1 MSRCTHCDEDILIP
15 IFSDFDNDHKEPFC
29 CNGCLTVFNVLNLKG
44 LEQYY
49 EIKKA
54 SDIFKRRSPVET
66 KYQRFSYLD
75 APEFLAEYTY
85 LNLKKQRTMEF
96 YLEGIH
102 CLACLWLIEKMPE
115 FLSDVEI
122 ARLDMQKSVATI
134 SIKDEGKFSSVAREL
149 NNLGYKP
156 HPLQRNQST
165 HDLKKKED
173 RKMLLKIGI
182 AGAGAGNIM
191 LYAVSNYAGA
201 PESLAKVFNVISVLF
216 ALPVFFYSATPFY
229 TTAWNAIKNRTLS
242 IDVPIAMSL
251 IIGVIMGVY
260 NLVTGVPDNYFD
272 SLTALVFLLLISR
285 YFLNKIQND
294 GLTANDLNFFYE
306 GNSVLK
312 KEIKEYGKSEFVE
325 IHPRFLK
332 AGDIIKV
339 GSNEMIPADG
349 KIISGESLI
358 NSSLLTGESRPES
371 VNINSE
377 VFSGTINLT
386 NEIIISVEKTKEDS
400 RIGKILKQ
408 VESGWLQKSHIVDLT
423 NLISKYFIAAVFLL
437 AGGLFT
443 YLLLGGHTHQAIERG
458 LTLLIVTCPCA
469 MALATPMTLTRTLS
483 RSSRKGMIIKNNEVI
498 EKLSD
503 VDTVFLDKTGTV
515 TYGMLKIDQF
525 NSVKTP
531 AISVY
536 DIIASLEK
544 FSSHPVAFALKEFA
558 AEKGTSIS
566 STFYDVKN
574 YIEVP
579 GIGVEGTINDNH
591 YEIRNGKI
599 FENGEVVSTF
609 TLLDHIRPD
618 SKSAVK
624 KLQSMNVDVKMLS
637 GDQKDIVELIATDA
651 GIKKENMYSEMSP
664 EQKLSMIEKNP
675 HVLMVGDGANDAM
688 ALSRSYVSVAVLGS
702 LDISLRAADIYL
714 TTAGISH
721 IPDLITISKET
732 MKVIKRN
739 LILSALYNCV
749 SVYAAFAGFISPLT
763 AAIIMPVSSLTVLI
777 STLIGTPKLNS
788 ILKNENQYK
797 ENK

>member
-1 MSRCTHCDEDILIP
+1 MNRCTHCDEDILIP
-15 IFSDFDNDHKEPFC
+15 IFSDLDSDHKEPFC
-29 CNGCLTVFNVLNLKG
+29 CNGCLTVFNVINMKG
-44 LEQYY
+44 LNQYY
-49 EIKKA
+49 EIKKS

-66 KYQRFSYLD
+66 KHQRFSYMD
-75 APEFLAEYTY
+75 APEFVAEYSY

-102 CLACLWLIEKMPE
+102 CLACLWLIEKLPE
-115 FLSDVEI
+115 FLSDVES

-134 SIKDEGKFSSVAREL
+134 SIKSEGRFSNVAREL

-156 HPLQRNQST
+156 HPLKRNQST
-165 HDLKKKED
+165 HDLRKKED

-201 PESLAKVFNVISVLF
+201 PENLAKTFNVISVLF
-216 ALPVFFYSATPFY
+216 AMPVFFYSAIPFY
-229 TTAWNAIKNRTLS
+229 QTAWNALKNKTLS

-251 IIGVIMGVY
+251 IMGVIMGVY
-260 NLVTGVPDNYFD
+260 NLLTGVPDNYFD
-272 SLTALVFLLLISR
+272 SLTALVFLLLLSR

-312 KEIKEYGKSEFVE
+312 KEGTSFVE
-325 IHPRFLK
+325 IHPQFLR
-332 AGDIIKV
+332 AGDVIKV

-349 KIISGESLI
+349 KIVEGESLI
-358 NSSLLTGESRPES
+358 NSSLLTGESRPEN
-371 VNINSE
+371 VAVNSE

-386 NEIIISVEKTKEDS
+386 NEILILVEKTKEES
-400 RIGKILKQ
+400 RIGKILKA
-408 VESGWLQKSHIVDLT
+408 VESGWLQKSHIVDVT
-423 NLISKYFIAAVFLL
+423 NMIAKYFTAAVLIL
-437 AGGLFT
+437 SGALFVYMYAHGT
-443 YLLLGGHTHQAIERG
+443 AHAALEKA

-498 EKLSD
+498 EKLSHI
-503 VDTVFLDKTGTV
+503 DTVFLDKTGTV
-515 TYGMLKIDQF
+515 TYGMLKVDTF
-525 NSVKTP
+525 NVLKQPQLS
-531 AISVY
+531 IYS
-536 DIIASLEK
+536 IITSLEK
-544 FSSHPVAFALKEFA
+544 YSTHPVAIALKEFA
-558 AEKGTSIS
+558 VTMDKTVDLE
-566 STFYDVKN
+566 VKN

-579 GIGVEGTINDNH
+579 GIGVKGEINSQT

-599 FENGEVVSTF
+599 FENNDVIANFS
-609 TLLDHIRPD
+609 LLDHIRPD
-618 SKSAVK
+618 SRQAVDE
-624 KLQSMNVDVKMLS
+624 LQSMKVKVAMIS
-637 GDQKDIVELIATDA
+637 GDQKEIVETIAADA

-664 EQKLSMIEKNP
+664 ENKLAMIEKTP
-675 HVLMVGDGANDAM
+675 HSLMVGDGANDAM

-714 TTAGISH
+714 TTAGIAH

-732 MKVIKRN
+732 MTVIKRN

-749 SVYAAFAGFISPLT
+749 SVYAAFAGLISPLT

-777 STLIGTPKLNS
+777 STLIGTKKLNR
-788 ILKNENQYK
+788 ILAKK
-797 ENK
+797 EKK

>member
-15 IFSDFDNDHKEPFC
+15 IFSDHDTSHSKPFC
-29 CNGCLTVFNVLNLKG
+29 CNGCLTVFNVINLKG
-44 LEQYY
+44 LNQYY

-66 KYQRFSYLD
+66 KHQRFSYMD
-75 APEFLAEYTY
+75 APEFIAEYSY

-102 CLACLWLIEKMPE
+102 CLACLWLIEKLPE

-134 SIKDEGKFSSVAREL
+134 SVKSEGKFSNVAREL

-156 HPLQRNQST
+156 HPLKRNQST
-165 HDLKKKED
+165 HDLRKKED

-201 PESLAKVFNVISVLF
+201 PAHLAEIFNVISVVF
-216 ALPVFFYSATPFY
+216 AMPVFFYSALPFY
-229 TTAWNAIKNRTLS
+229 QTAWNSLKNRTLS

-251 IIGVIMGVY
+251 VMGVIMGLY
-260 NLVTGVPDNYFD
+260 NLIVGIPDNYFD
-272 SLTALVFLLLISR
+272 SLTALVFLLLLSR

-312 KEIKEYGKSEFVE
+312 KEGESFVE
-325 IHPRFLK
+325 IHPQFLK

-349 KIISGESLI
+349 KILEGESLI
-358 NSSLLTGESRPES
+358 NSSLLTGESRPENVQ
-371 VNINSE
+371 VNSD

-386 NEIIISVEKTKEDS
+386 NEILIAVEKTKEES
-400 RIGKILKQ
+400 RIGKILKA
-408 VESGWLQKSHIVDLT
+408 VESGWLQKSHIVDVT
-423 NLISKYFIAAVFLL
+423 NMIAKYFTAAVLVL
-437 AGGLFT
+437 SGALFVYAYMNGT
-443 YLLLGGHTHQAIERG
+443 AHAALEKA

-498 EKLSD
+498 EKLSHI
-503 VDTVFLDKTGTV
+503 DTVFLDKTGTV
-515 TYGMLKIDQF
+515 TYGMLKVDTF
-525 NSVKTP
+525 NILKQP
-531 AISVY
+531 NISVY
-536 DIIASLEK
+536 DIITSLEK
-544 FSSHPVAFALKEFA
+544 FSTHPVATALKEFA
-558 AEKGTSIS
+558 VTMDKTNDLE
-566 STFYDVKN
+566 VKN
-574 YIEVP
+574 YIEIP
-579 GIGVEGTINDNH
+579 GIGVKGEINGRV

-599 FENGEVVSTF
+599 FENDAIVASF

-618 SKSAVK
+618 SRKAVEELK
-624 KLQSMNVDVKMLS
+624 AMNVSVKMIS
-637 GDQKDIVELIATDA
+637 GDQKEIVETIATDA
-651 GIKKENMYSEMSP
+651 GIKKENMFADMSP
-664 EQKLSMIEKNP
+664 ENKLAMIEKTP
-675 HVLMVGDGANDAM
+675 HSLMVGDGANDAM

-714 TTAGISH
+714 TTAGIAH

-739 LILSALYNCV
+739 LVLSAMYNMV
-749 SVYAAFAGFISPLT
+749 SVYFAFAGYISPLT

-777 STLIGTPKLNS
+777 STLIGTGKLNR
-788 ILKNENQYK
+788 ILSSK
-797 ENK
+797 ETK

>member
-1 MSRCTHCDEDILIP
+1 MNRCTHCDEDILIP
-15 IFSDFDNDHKEPFC
+15 IFSEIDTTHKEPFC
-29 CNGCLTVFNVLNLKG
+29 CNGCLTVFNVINFKG

-66 KYQRFSYLD
+66 KQQRFSYLD
-75 APEFLAEYTY
+75 APDFLSEYTY
-85 LNLKKQRTMEF
+85 LNLKKQKTMEF

-115 FLSDVEI
+115 FLPDVEI

-134 SIKDEGKFSSVAREL
+134 SIKEGGKFSHVAREL

-173 RKMLLKIGI
+173 RRMLLKIGI

-229 TTAWNAIKNRTLS
+229 KTAWNAVKNKTLS

-251 IIGVIMGVY
+251 IMGVIMGIY
-260 NLVTGVPDNYFD
+260 NLATGVPDNYFD

-312 KEIKEYGKSEFVE
+312 KNENGEFNEV
-325 IHPRFLK
+325 HPKFLK

-339 GSNEMIPADG
+339 GCNEMIPADG
-349 KIISGESLI
+349 KILSGESLI

-371 VNINSE
+371 VTVQSE

-386 NEIIISVEKTKEDS
+386 NEILILVEKTKEES

-408 VESGWLQKSHIVDLT
+408 VENGWLQKSHIVDLT

-443 YLLLGGHTHQAIERG
+443 WLFAHGHTHEAIERG

-498 EKLSD
+498 EKLSE
-503 VDTVFLDKTGTV
+503 VDSVFLDKTGTV
-515 TYGMLKIDQF
+515 TYGMLKVDQF
-525 NSVKTP
+525 NIVK
-531 AISVY
+531 ASSLSVY

-544 FSSHPVAFALKEFA
+544 YSSHPVAGALKEFA
-558 AEKGTSIS
+558 TGAGAVQ
-566 STFYDVKN
+566 FYDVEN

-579 GIGVEGTINDNH
+579 GIGVEGKIIGSH
-591 YEIRNGKI
+591 FEIRNGKI
-599 FENGEVVSTF
+599 FENGEVVASF

-618 SKSAVK
+618 SRSAVETLK
-624 KLQSMNVDVKMLS
+624 SMNVEVKMLS
-637 GDQKDIVELIATDA
+637 GDQKDIVNEIAADA
-651 GIKKENMYSEMSP
+651 GIKKENRYAEMSP
-664 EQKLSMIEKNP
+664 EQKLAMIEKNP

-739 LILSALYNCV
+739 LILSAMYNCV

-763 AAIIMPVSSLTVLI
+763 AAIIMPLSSLTVLI
-777 STLIGTPKLNS
+777 STLIGTRKLNA
-788 ILKNENQYK
+788 ILKNK
-797 ENK
+797 ETI

>member
-1 MSRCTHCDEDILIP
+1 MNRCTHCDEDILIP
-15 IFSDFDNDHKEPFC
+15 IYSDLDKDHKEPFC
-29 CNGCLTVFNVLNLKG
+29 CNGCLTVFNVINMKG
-44 LEQYY
+44 LNQYY
-49 EIKKA
+49 EIKKS

-66 KYQRFSYLD
+66 KHQRFSYMD
-75 APEFLAEYTY
+75 APEFVAEYSY

-102 CLACLWLIEKMPE
+102 CLACLWLIEKLPE
-115 FLSDVEI
+115 FLADVET

-134 SIKDEGKFSSVAREL
+134 SVKSEGRFSSVAREL

-156 HPLQRNQST
+156 HPLKRNQST
-165 HDLKKKED
+165 HDFRKKED

-201 PESLAKVFNVISVLF
+201 PVNLSKIFNVISMIF
-216 ALPVFFYSATPFY
+216 AMPVFFYSATPFY
-229 TTAWNAIKNRTLS
+229 QTAWNALKNKTLS

-251 IIGVIMGVY
+251 IMGVIMGVY
-260 NLVTGVPDNYFD
+260 NLITGVPDNYFD
-272 SLTALVFLLLISR
+272 SLTALVFLLLLSR

-312 KEIKEYGKSEFVE
+312 KEGSGFVE
-325 IHPRFLK
+325 IHPQFLR

-349 KIISGESLI
+349 KILEGESLI
-358 NSSLLTGESRPES
+358 NSSLLTGESRPEN
-371 VNINSE
+371 VKADSE

-386 NEIIISVEKTKEDS
+386 NEILISVERTKEDS
-400 RIGKILKQ
+400 RIGKILKA

-423 NLISKYFIAAVFLL
+423 NMISKYFTAAV
-437 AGGLFT
+437 
-443 YLLLGGHTHQAIERG
+443 LLLSGALFVYMYSHGTAHAALDKA

-498 EKLSD
+498 EKLSHI
-503 VDTVFLDKTGTV
+503 DTVFLDKTGTV
-515 TYGMLKIDQF
+515 TYGMLKVDTF
-525 NSVKTP
+525 NILKQP
-531 AISVY
+531 QISVY
-536 DIIASLEK
+536 SIITSLEK
-544 FSSHPVAFALKEFA
+544 FSTHPVATALKEFA
-558 AEKGTSIS
+558 VTMDKTADL
-566 STFYDVKN
+566 DVQN

-579 GIGVEGTINDNH
+579 GIGVKGEINGRI

-599 FENGEVVSTF
+599 FENDEVVASF
-609 TLLDHIRPD
+609 SLLDHIRPD
-618 SKSAVK
+618 SQQAVK
-624 KLQSMNVDVKMLS
+624 NLQSMNVNVAMIS
-637 GDQKDIVELIATDA
+637 GDQKEIVQAIATDA
-651 GIKKENMYSEMSP
+651 GIKKDNMHSEMSP
-664 EQKLSMIEKNP
+664 EQKLAMIEKTP
-675 HVLMVGDGANDAM
+675 HSLMVGDGANDAM

-714 TTAGISH
+714 TTAGIAH

-739 LILSALYNCV
+739 LILSALYNLL

-777 STLIGTPKLNS
+777 STLIGTKKLNR
-788 ILKNENQYK
+788 ILVKK
-797 ENK
+797 ERQ

>member
-15 IFSDFDNDHKEPFC
+15 IFSDLDSDHKEPFC
-29 CNGCLTVFNVLNLKG
+29 CNGCLTVFNVINLKG
-44 LEQYY
+44 LNQYY

-54 SDIFKRRSPVET
+54 SDVFKRRSPVET
-66 KYQRFSYLD
+66 KHQRFSYLD
-75 APEFLAEYTY
+75 APEFVAEYSY

-102 CLACLWLIEKMPE
+102 CLACLWLIEKLPE
-115 FLSDVEI
+115 FLTDVDT

-134 SIKDEGKFSSVAREL
+134 SVKSDGKFSNVAREL

-156 HPLQRNQST
+156 HPLKRNQST
-165 HDLKKKED
+165 HDFRKKED

-201 PESLAKVFNVISVLF
+201 PVHLAQIFNVISVIF

-229 TTAWNAIKNRTLS
+229 QTAWNALKNKTLS

-251 IIGVIMGVY
+251 IMGVLMGIY

-272 SLTALVFLLLISR
+272 SLTALVFLLLLSR

-312 KEIKEYGKSEFVE
+312 KEGATFVE
-325 IHPRFLK
+325 IHPQFLK
-332 AGDIIKV
+332 AGDVIKV

-349 KIISGESLI
+349 KILEGESLI
-358 NSSLLTGESRPES
+358 NSSLLTGESRPENVYS
-371 VNINSE
+371 GSE

-386 NEIIISVEKTKEDS
+386 NDLLIEVEKTKEES
-400 RIGKILKQ
+400 RIGKILKA
-408 VESGWLQKSHIVDLT
+408 VESGWLQKSHIVDMT
-423 NLISKYFIAAVFLL
+423 NMIAKYFTAAV
-437 AGGLFT
+437 
-443 YLLLGGHTHQAIERG
+443 LLLSAALFVYMYSHGTAHAALEKA

-498 EKLSD
+498 EKLSHI
-503 VDTVFLDKTGTV
+503 DTVFLDKTGTV
-515 TYGMLKIDQF
+515 TYGKLKVDTFID
-525 NSVKTP
+525 VKEATLN
-531 AISVY
+531 VF
-536 DIIASLEK
+536 DIIAALEK
-544 FSSHPVAFALKEFA
+544 FSTHPVAAALKEFA
-558 AEKGTSIS
+558 VTKGSGV
-566 STFYDVKN
+566 DLEVKN
-574 YIEVP
+574 YSEVP
-579 GIGVEGTINDNH
+579 GIGVKGEILERL

-599 FENGEVVSTF
+599 FENNDVVASF

-618 SKSAVK
+618 SKNAV
-624 KLQSMNVDVKMLS
+624 LELNSMNVNVKMIS
-637 GDQKDIVELIATDA
+637 GDQREIVETIATEA
-651 GIKKENMYSEMSP
+651 SIVPENMFSEMSP
-664 EQKLSMIEKNP
+664 ENKLSMIEKTP
-675 HVLMVGDGANDAM
+675 RSLMVGDGANDAM

-714 TTAGISH
+714 TTAGIAH
-721 IPDLITISKET
+721 VPDLITISKET

-739 LILSALYNCV
+739 LIVSAMYNCV

-777 STLIGTPKLNS
+777 STLIGTRKLNR
-788 ILKNENQYK
+788 ILSNTK
-797 ENK
+797 EAK

>member
-1 MSRCTHCDEDILIP
+1 MNRCTHCDEDILIP
-15 IFSDFDNDHKEPFC
+15 IFSDLDSDHKEPFC
-29 CNGCLTVFNVLNLKG
+29 CNGCLTVFNVINMKG
-44 LEQYY
+44 LNQYY
-49 EIKKA
+49 EIKKS

-66 KYQRFSYLD
+66 KHQRFAYMD
-75 APEFLAEYTY
+75 APEFVAEYSY

-102 CLACLWLIEKMPE
+102 CLACLWLIEKLPE
-115 FLSDVEI
+115 FLSDVET

-134 SIKDEGKFSSVAREL
+134 SVKSEGRFSNVAREL

-156 HPLQRNQST
+156 HPLKRNQST
-165 HDLKKKED
+165 HDFRKKED

-201 PESLAKVFNVISVLF
+201 PENLSKIFNVISVVF
-216 ALPVFFYSATPFY
+216 AMPVFFYSATPFY
-229 TTAWNAIKNRTLS
+229 QTAWNALKNKTLS

-251 IIGVIMGVY
+251 IMGVIMGIY
-260 NLVTGVPDNYFD
+260 NLMTGVPDNYFD
-272 SLTALVFLLLISR
+272 SLTALVFLLLLSR

-312 KEIKEYGKSEFVE
+312 KEGNSFIE
-325 IHPRFLK
+325 IHPQFLR
-332 AGDIIKV
+332 AGDVIKV

-349 KIISGESLI
+349 KILEGESLI
-358 NSSLLTGESRPES
+358 NSSLLTGESRPEN
-371 VNINSE
+371 VKAGSE

-386 NEIIISVEKTKEDS
+386 NEILISVEKTKEES
-400 RIGKILKQ
+400 RIGKILKA

-423 NLISKYFIAAVFLL
+423 NMIAKYFTAAVLIL
-437 AGGLFT
+437 SGALFAYMYSHGT
-443 YLLLGGHTHQAIERG
+443 AHAALDKA

-483 RSSRKGMIIKNNEVI
+483 RSSRKGMIVKNNEVI
-498 EKLSD
+498 EKLSHI
-503 VDTVFLDKTGTV
+503 DTVFLDKTGTV
-515 TYGMLKIDQF
+515 TYGMLKVDTF
-525 NSVKTP
+525 NVLKQP
-531 AISVY
+531 QMSVY
-536 DIIASLEK
+536 SIITSLEK
-544 FSSHPVAFALKEFA
+544 YSTHPVATALKEFA
-558 AEKGTSIS
+558 VTMDKTS
-566 STFYDVKN
+566 DLEVKN

-579 GIGVEGTINDNH
+579 GIGVKGEINGYL

-599 FENGEVVSTF
+599 FENDEVVAKFS
-609 TLLDHIRPD
+609 LLDHIRPD
-618 SKSAVK
+618 SHDAVK
-624 KLQSMNVDVKMLS
+624 NLQSMNVNVTMIS
-637 GDQKDIVELIATDA
+637 GDQKEIVEAIATEA
-651 GIKKENMYSEMSP
+651 GIKKENMYSDMSP
-664 EQKLSMIEKNP
+664 EQKLAMIEKTP
-675 HVLMVGDGANDAM
+675 HSIMVGDGANDAM

-739 LILSALYNCV
+739 LILSALYNLL

-777 STLIGTPKLNS
+777 STLIGTKKLNR
-788 ILKNENQYK
+788 ILAKK
-797 ENK
+797 EIK